1 MLLNYTYQNIQY
13 SISVNWNG
21 PDGKSSIHTAVVEQL
36 SALHGRAFM
45 VYWNSAQLLDER
57 VDKLYNCIY
66 LFNSEHYAAPYN
78 PKNRDYFL
86 MAFSDYCSCLE
97 AGIASDPSP
106 QAQVLL
112 HIFQTIQNI
121 LQETVGIYLVDHAYQ
136 NKHFKHSRRKETRLE
151 VIKEPEPSYEF
162 ETALLQMLDLSR
174 MLEQLNELQRRRV
187 VKRFV
192 LGQTYQEIADEE
204 GVSVQAVRYSI
215 LSALKKLKTLL

>member
-21 PDGKSSIHTAVVEQL
+21 LDGKSSIHTAVVEQL

-45 VYWNSAQLLDER
+45 AYWNIAQQLDEKA
-57 VDKLYNCIY
+57 DKLYSCIY
-66 LFNSEHYAAPYN
+66 LFNDQHYAVPYN

-86 MAFSDYCSCLE
+86 VAFSDYCTCLE
-97 AGIASDPSP
+97 AGFASDYSP

-121 LQETVGIYLVDHAYQ
+121 LQETVRIYLVDHAYQ
-136 NKHFKHSRRKETRLE
+136 NKHFKRSRRKETRLE
-151 VIKEPEPSYEF
+151 LIKEPEPSYEF
-162 ETALLQMLDLSR
+162 ETALLQML
-174 MLEQLNELQRRRV
+174 EQLNELQRRWV
-187 VKRFV
+187 VKRFI

-215 LSALKKLKTLL
+215 LSALKKLNTLL

>member
-66 LFNSEHYAAPYN
+66 LFNSEHYAVPYN

-97 AGIASDPSP
+97 ADIASDPSP

-112 HIFQTIQNI
+112 HIFQTI
-121 LQETVGIYLVDHAYQ
+121 Q

-162 ETALLQMLDLSR
+162 ETALLQMLELSR